1 MANPLRL
8 TLSRRKGFNLQAV
21 SHAANGLP
29 ATTVVR
35 PGRWGNPFVIGR
47 DGTQAECVARYR
59 AWLALPQQAML
70 RHAARAAL
78 RGSNLACWCASGT
91 PCHADVLLGLVNQ
104 CCKHIRVKQT
114 PG

>member
-8 TLSRRKGFNLQAV
+8 TLSRRKGFNLQAA

-59 AWLALPQQAML
+59 AWLALPQQAMP
-70 RHAARAAL
+70 RGPRSAAAIWPVGARPARRAMPTY
-78 RGSNLACWCASGT
+78 CWDWSISA
-91 PCHADVLLGLVNQ
+91 VN
-104 CCKHIRVKQT
+104 T
-114 PG
+114 FA